1 MRKLNPAV
9 CAASAA
15 VCLFSSPSYATNGMN
30 MEGYGAVAT
39 AMGGA
44 SMAYDNGTA
53 AMMNNP
59 ATLAL
64 MSEGHRLDVAYGYLG
79 PDVKS
84 QGVAS
89 EANSFSMPAF
99 GWVVKRGNWVG
110 GVGIYGQGGMGTD
123 YPSSSQFGSLATFGS
138 ASGVGADRQNRSE
151 VAVGRVIFPL
161 AVEVNDKLT
170 VGGSVDYVWAGMD
183 IKWLVDGA
191 HFADLMAKT
200 ANPGATNTFGV
211 ASGSMVDAFG
221 AQMGAGNITG
231 LGWGYFDFSN
241 TNRYTGQ
248 AIGTG
253 YAGKLGLT
261 FKVNEKLTLG
271 ATYHSKTR
279 LGDMV
284 ADQASVTFQVN
295 GPAFPY
301 AGNPTIPVNGKMVV
315 KDFQWPET
323 FGFGLSYVANERWQW
338 VADYKHI
345 GWKDV
350 MQSFK
355 MQFIAGSAAQQTG
368 LGVGFAN
375 TVMDLDYKQQWKD
388 QHVLMLGAAYKPSN
402 AWTLRAGVNLAN
414 NPVPDQYVSPLFPAI
429 TTNHLT
435 LGAGYAFG
443 KTASLDAALSYVPK
457 VTVTNQWGILGGQN
471 QTISMSQT
479 NVQLLYSYRY

>member
-1 MRKLNPAV
+1 
-9 CAASAA
+9 
-15 VCLFSSPSYATNGMN
+15 MN

-39 AMGGA
+39 GMGGA

-64 MSEGHRLDVAYGYLG
+64 MPQGKRLDLAYGILG
-79 PDVKS
+79 PEVKS

-89 EANSFSMPAF
+89 EANFFSMPAF
-99 GWVVKRGNWVG
+99 GWVRKSGAWTA
-110 GVGIYGQGGMGTD
+110 GVGVYGQGGMGTD
-123 YPSSSQFGSLATFGS
+123 YPGSGQFGTLAVFGN
-138 ASGVGADRQNRSE
+138 ASGVGANLQNRSE
-151 VAVGRVIFPL
+151 VGVGRVIFPL
-161 AVEVNDKLT
+161 AVEVNDKLSI
-170 VGGSVDYVWAGMD
+170 GGSVDYVWAGMD

-200 ANPGATNTFGV
+200 SNPGATNTFGV

-248 AIGTG
+248 AVGTG

-261 FKVNEKLTLG
+261 YKVNQKLTLG

-279 LGDMV
+279 LGDLV

-295 GPAFPY
+295 GIGAF
-301 AGNPTIPVNGKMVV
+301 AGNPAIPVNGKMVV

-323 FGFGLSYVANERWQW
+323 FGFGLSYLADEKWQW

-345 GWKDV
+345 GWKNV

-355 MQFIAGSAAQQTG
+355 MQFVAGQAAQQSG
-368 LGVGFAN
+368 LAVGFAN

-388 QHVLMLGAAYKPSN
+388 QHVLMLGAAYKPN
-402 AWTLRAGVNLAN
+402 DAWTLRAGVNLAN

-429 TTNHLT
+429 ITNHLT
-435 LGAGYAFG
+435 LGAGYAFSRAA
-443 KTASLDAALSYVPK
+443 TLDFALSLVPK
-457 VTVTNQWGILGGQN
+457 VTVTNQWGSVGGQN

-479 NVQLLYSYRY
+479 NMQLLYSYRY